1 MTKPSFQDVQ
11 YTFAAHL
18 RDPDKHPA
26 PGDVD
31 GSPGLALYR
40 ELVMANMRMFIGDNF
55 PVIRTLMADD
65 VWEAMVRDYFA
76 RHINRTPIFSQL
88 PTEFLDY
95 LEKERNE
102 PSDPP
107 FLWELAHY
115 EWMESALRIDSNE
128 IRFDGIDRAGDLL
141 DDRPALS
148 PLAWPLAYRFPVHR
162 LSRDYRPS
170 APPPQPTYL
179 VIYRDEA
186 DKVGFLELNP
196 VSARLL
202 ELIANTPSATGRDLL
217 KRIAIELQHPDPEV
231 VVKGGLEIMKQW
243 RERQVLLGTHA

>member
-1 MTKPSFQDVQ
+1 MTRPSFQDVQ
-11 YTFAAHL
+11 YRFTAHL

-26 PGDVD
+26 PSDVD

-55 PVIRTLMADD
+55 PVIRTVMAEAA
-65 VWEAMVRDYFA
+65 WEAMVRDYFA

-95 LEKERNE
+95 LEKERNA
-102 PSDPP
+102 PADPP

-115 EWMESALRIDSNE
+115 EWMESALRIDANE
-128 IRFDGIDRAGDLL
+128 IRYEGVDRAGNLL
-141 DDRPALS
+141 DGRPALS

-162 LSRDYRPS
+162 LSRDFQPS

-179 VIYRDEA
+179 VIYRDGA

-202 ELIANTPSATGRDLL
+202 ELIAGTPAATGRELL
-217 KRIAIELQHPDPEV
+217 QRIAAELQHPDPDV
-231 VVKGGLEIMKQW
+231 VVKGGLDIMEQW
-243 RERQVLLGTHA
+243 RDRQVLLGTQA